1 MLDKVKDTFEFLGDK
16 AIAVGEKVGMKR
28 GLIGLAILVGA
39 TAGAIVAVKLIRSRR
54 DDADAGADAERDL
67 GDELAQPGVRV
78 RRGKGGKRGK
88 ANGASA
94 GAH

>member
-1 MLDKVKDTFEFLGDK
+1 MLDKVKDTFEFIGDK

-54 DDADAGADAERDL
+54 ADADEHDL
-67 GDELAQPGVRV
+67 GEELAEPGVRV
-78 RRGKGGKRGK
+78 RRGKKRGH